1 MKVGVGHN
9 LIHLAFFIAML
20 TINQDITMNL
30 HDGKKPK
37 PDDHRLLAAAAP
49 KTDEYVDPQKVKE
62 HELLIFHIL
71 IATHAVCF
79 IFQNII
85 LALKKYHWVNTA

>member
-1 MKVGVGHN
+1 M
-9 LIHLAFFIAML
+9 IHLAFFIAML
-20 TINQDITMNL
+20 TIDQDITKNL

-37 PDDHRLLAAAAP
+37 ADDHRLLAASAI
-49 KTDEYVDPQKVKE
+49 KSNTDEYVDPLKVKE
-62 HELLIFHIL
+62 HELLIFRVL
-71 IATHAVCF
+71 IATHAICF